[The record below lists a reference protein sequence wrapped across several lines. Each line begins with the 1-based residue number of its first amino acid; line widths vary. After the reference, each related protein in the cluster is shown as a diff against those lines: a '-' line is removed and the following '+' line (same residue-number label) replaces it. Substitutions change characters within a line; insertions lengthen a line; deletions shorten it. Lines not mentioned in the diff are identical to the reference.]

1 MVSAWADK
9 YRVLTSE
16 SSAEAGQ
23 WKTSRAEYQR
33 GIMDSLNDR
42 NIENIVIMSSS
53 QVGKT
58 EIILNI
64 LGYHIA
70 HDPAPMLVVMPTLE
84 MARGFS
90 TQRLSKMIASSEAL
104 KNKVKDSKR
113 SVERIMTDI
122 SVLDGVSNIKSAL
135 HSLYDA
141 LDDKH
146 EAVNET
152 IYFRK

>member
-70 HDPAPMLVVMPTLE
+70 HDPAPMLLSLIHISEPT
-84 MARGFS
+84 RP
-90 TQRLSKMIASSEAL
+90 
-104 KNKVKDSKR
+104 
-113 SVERIMTDI
+113 
-122 SVLDGVSNIKSAL
+122 
-135 HSLYDA
+135 Y
-141 LDDKH
+141 
-146 EAVNET
+146 
-152 IYFRK
+152 